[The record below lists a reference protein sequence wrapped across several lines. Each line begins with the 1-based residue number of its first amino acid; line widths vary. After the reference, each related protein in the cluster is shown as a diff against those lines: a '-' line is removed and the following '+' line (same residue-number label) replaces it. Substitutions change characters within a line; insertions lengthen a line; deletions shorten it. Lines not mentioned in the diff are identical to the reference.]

1 MKPGETIT
9 ADVYCRQLERLN
21 EKIKVKRP
29 ILFNRKDVILHHDNA
44 RPHKEKI
51 TQEKIQE
58 LKWEVLPQPSIFS
71 RPCSFRLFSLQ
82 VHGAYVKEKHFRNIT
97 EVENHLTE
105 YFESKPENFLKNGFE
120 KLQGRWETIA
130 NKDRDYIL

>member
-1 MKPGETIT
+1 M
-9 ADVYCRQLERLN
+9 
-21 EKIKVKRP
+21 
-29 ILFNRKDVILHHDNA
+29 
-44 RPHKEKI
+44 

-58 LKWEVLPQPSIFS
+58 INWKILPHPPYSPDFALS
-71 RPCSFRLFSLQ
+71 DYFLFRSMEHTLTIR
-82 VHGAYVKEKHFRNIT
+82 EKRFRNIT